1 MWRVYAESF
10 DSHAQTELI
19 TNKLA
24 LSKYNRHIGAF
35 QSLDGNLQKSS
46 EIEKISLPIEYF
58 KVLNRKVT
66 QISQFDLS
74 LV

>member
-1 MWRVYAESF
+1 MWCVYAESF

-46 EIEKISLPIEYF
+46 EMEKIFLPI
-58 KVLNRKVT
+58 
-66 QISQFDLS
+66 
-74 LV
+74 